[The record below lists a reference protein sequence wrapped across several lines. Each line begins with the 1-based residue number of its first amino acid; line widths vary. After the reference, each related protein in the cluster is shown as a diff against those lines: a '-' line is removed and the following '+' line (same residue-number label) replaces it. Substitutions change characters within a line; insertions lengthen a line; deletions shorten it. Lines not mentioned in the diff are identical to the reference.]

1 MQKAWFALEENES
14 VSVYYP
20 KTKFRE
26 LKKDLIAIIDEK
38 LEEGPYKNAVRNKVD
53 QLNQMSVR
61 DKNESFFAQ
70 LGITYG
76 EREIQAIRMRN
87 VFAHGDTNGK
97 TDAGNMIEAI
107 KVLQLLYAK
116 SVLKLLGYEGEY
128 IDWCDGGT
136 RKTVY

>member
-1 MQKAWFALEENES
+1 M
-14 VSVYYP
+14 
-20 KTKFRE
+20 
-26 LKKDLIAIIDEK
+26 IAIIDEK

-87 VFAHGDTNGK
+87 VLHMEIRTENGCR
-97 TDAGNMIEAI
+97 
-107 KVLQLLYAK
+107 
-116 SVLKLLGYEGEY
+116 EY
-128 IDWCDGGT
+128 DRSYQGSTIVVCEECTQASGI
-136 RKTVY
+136 

>member
-1 MQKAWFALEENES
+1 MQHFQDSHVVML
-14 VSVYYP
+14 
-20 KTKFRE
+20 
-26 LKKDLIAIIDEK
+26 KDLIAIIDEK
-38 LEEGPYKNAVRNKVD
+38 LEENPYKNAVRNKVD

-61 DKNESFFAQ
+61 DRNEAFFTQ

-87 VFAHGDTNGK
+87 VFAHGDANGK
-97 TDAGNMIEAI
+97 TDVGNMIEAI

-128 IDWCDGGT
+128 IDWSDGET

>member
-1 MQKAWFALEENES
+1 MIASAIETLQKAWFALEENES

-116 SVLKLLGYEGEY
+116 SVLKLLEA
-128 IDWCDGGT
+128 C
-136 RKTVY
+136 